1 MKKKVISN
9 DSHQC
14 HWEHVAQ
21 IKFSISFPIEQCDPR
36 LWRLPDGRFLLQP
49 AGKNLKWTV
58 KSVITSPHW
67 KGLLTDHTVIFTV
80 CLRFFFKFERAYPRL
95 WQRTCKP
102 YYIVKK
108 VGFVTV
114 EEATTS
120 EYFVDLPKKTFSD
133 FLRDTTQAY
142 RTA

>member
-36 LWRLPDGRFLLQP
+36 LWRVPDGRLLRLP
-49 AGKNLKWTV
+49 TGKTLKWTMT
-58 KSVITSPHW
+58 SVISSHW
-67 KGLLTDHTVIFTV
+67 KGKIDHTVVFTV

-95 WQRTCKP
+95 WQRTCKL

-120 EYFVDLPKKTFSD
+120 EYFVDLSKKTFSD
-133 FLRDTTQAY
+133 FLRDTTRTQAY